1 MNDDTIIQLTLE
13 KLPELFGDGLKVSK
27 IHGGGSDR
35 HYFRVGNDSLKLIFC
50 RYGIEKKEN
59 SLFADHSEFLV
70 EYGVRVPRVLAQDR
84 ENRCLWIEDF
94 GVEDLWSY
102 RDSDWLSVRQ
112 PLYQSALLEV
122 GKLHSLNERLISH
135 SPILNPPFDADLYRW
150 EFEYFMDNFVNRL
163 SAATRD
169 EIRFVRESAEL
180 KYLRVELSARPRCL
194 VHRDLQSQNVLIWK
208 GKPALIDFQ
217 GMRYGLPEY
226 DVASLIF
233 DPYVV
238 MSKEERE
245 GLICFVESKSN
256 NADFR
261 GQLLRCAVQRLMQVL
276 GAYGFLGLVKKKPAF
291 LKHIPRGLENL
302 HYVAVEQGVMPVLE
316 PMLSLREDR
325 VLKVLIT

>member
-1 MNDDTIIQLTLE
+1 MDYDTIIQLTLE
-13 KLPELFGDGLKVSK
+13 KLPELFGDGLKVSE

-59 SLFADHSEFLV
+59 SLFSDHSDFLV

-112 PLYQSALLEV
+112 PLY
-122 GKLHSLNERLISH
+122 
-135 SPILNPPFDADLYRW
+135 PPFDADLYRW

-169 EIRFVRESAEL
+169 EIRLVRESAEL
-180 KYLRVELSARPRCL
+180 EYLRVELSARPRCL

-208 GKPALIDFQ
+208 GTPALIDFQ

-245 GLICFVESKSN
+245 DLIRFVESKSK

-261 GQLLRCAVQRLMQVL
+261 GQLLLCAVQRLMQVL

-291 LKHIPRGLENL
+291 LRHIPRGLKNL

-325 VLKVLIT
+325 VLKVLIA